1 MANVETRCYEY
12 RFLRSGCDLRT
23 DIYMSGGSTTSL
35 YFIEIWARGGSREEG
50 TARSSAR
57 RGPFDEAWSM
67 GLEAESNGES
77 PFFEK
82 PILSFEGWVG
92 NVAVR
97 RPRSPITPS
106 DHPRSRRSPSAVLC
120 VDVCDDPS
128 SFETFLSFG

>member
-1 MANVETRCYEY
+1 MR
-12 RFLRSGCDLRT
+12 
-23 DIYMSGGSTTSL
+23 
-35 YFIEIWARGGSREEG
+35 
-50 TARSSAR
+50 
-57 RGPFDEAWSM
+57 
-67 GLEAESNGES
+67 NGES

-120 VDVCDDPS
+120 VEAYDDPS

>member
-67 GLEAESNGES
+67 GLEAESNAQWGE
-77 PFFEK
+77 PLF
-82 PILSFEGWVG
+82 
-92 NVAVR
+92 R
-97 RPRSPITPS
+97 
-106 DHPRSRRSPSAVLC
+106 
-120 VDVCDDPS
+120 
-128 SFETFLSFG
+128 ETYFVV